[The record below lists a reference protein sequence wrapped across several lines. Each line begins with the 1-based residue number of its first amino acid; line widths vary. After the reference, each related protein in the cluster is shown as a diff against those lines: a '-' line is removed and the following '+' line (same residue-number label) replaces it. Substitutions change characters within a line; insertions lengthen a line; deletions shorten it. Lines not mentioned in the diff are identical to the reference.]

1 LKEHVNTNHYFIV
14 KKFEEELSSPFKGN
28 VGEKSRKKKGLMWL
42 KLQSQMFLLQNI
54 PLRKMCSKSFLKD
67 LGL

>member
-1 LKEHVNTNHYFIV
+1 VNTNHYFIV
-14 KKFEEELSSPFKGN
+14 RKFEEELSSPLKGN
-28 VGEKSRKKKGLMWL
+28 VGKKSRKGLMCL

-54 PLRKMCSKSFLKD
+54 PLRKMCSEKNLKD